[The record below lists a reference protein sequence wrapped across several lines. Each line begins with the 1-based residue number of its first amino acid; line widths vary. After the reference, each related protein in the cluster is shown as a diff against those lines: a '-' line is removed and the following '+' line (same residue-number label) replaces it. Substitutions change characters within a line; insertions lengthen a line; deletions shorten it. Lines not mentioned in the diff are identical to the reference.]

1 MMAKIDTFIDS
12 NKTWV
17 YDSMVVAFLSVTVWL
32 LGTIGEV
39 NKTLSLINAK
49 LEYITDQTNS
59 RAVYIDSRITDH
71 ESRIRALEQSSP

>member
-17 YDSMVVAFLSVTVWL
+17 SVSMVVAFLSVTVWL

-49 LEYITDQTNS
+49 
-59 RAVYIDSRITDH
+59 
-71 ESRIRALEQSSP
+71 